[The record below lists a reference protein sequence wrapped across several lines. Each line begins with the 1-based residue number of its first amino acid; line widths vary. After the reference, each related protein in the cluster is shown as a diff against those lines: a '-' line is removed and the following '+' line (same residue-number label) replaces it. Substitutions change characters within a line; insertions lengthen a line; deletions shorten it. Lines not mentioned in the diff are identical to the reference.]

1 MLQCN
6 ETISECTESESSEQ
20 YYECTD
26 QLTYNDKIDA
36 TNPDPTIQQPYFET
50 KLPDES
56 TITTNV
62 PLSNISL
69 PKQVATDRKISE
81 ACKIDENLINVAF
94 AKNIKPELSDIQN
107 DQTVKSSHIQSS
119 EPEDIIKCL
128 DAKIEVSDDMEP
140 PLITDS
146 PEEVN
151 QADQKHGTCSISR
164 KVSVDVNIP
173 HISRKDS
180 VGMPNI
186 INSVI
191 LNKEPV
197 QPPIISRQQSVEPGI
212 EASEVVLREMT
223 SNLQQSIPVNQKLIE
238 PQHISIEQ
246 QNPPQNVEVI
256 QPKTTTEP
264 VPVKKNQAI
273 TSEFDLNEQLQK
285 ILGISADKAIRS
297 ENVDGTKETH
307 SLQTSH
313 SKIELQT
320 NLSQSIPTSQQ
331 PITHNVENTS
341 QKPKIQMKIPNVK
354 IDSPE
359 SNHKAKLGNFE
370 HTGPKRL
377 SSVVESVEQHV
388 AFGFKATL
396 IRTLG
401 NLCWKNQI
409 NKRQVI
415 KLFFIKF
422 MCIFYFNKD
431 FILQI
436 RELEVIP
443 LLLDCCNIDAR
454 NPCILFIIF

>member
-26 QLTYNDKIDA
+26 QLTYNDKIDPPN
-36 TNPDPTIQQPYFET
+36 TSDTTLQQPYFET

-62 PLSNISL
+62 PLPNITL
-69 PKQVATDRKISE
+69 PIQAITDRKISD
-81 ACKIDENLINVAF
+81 ACKVDENLINVAF
-94 AKNIKPELSDIQN
+94 AKNIKPELSDVQN
-107 DQTVKSSHIQSS
+107 DQTLQDSHVPSSESESVRKSSTDS
-119 EPEDIIKCL
+119 
-128 DAKIEVSDDMEP
+128 KIEASDDMEP

-151 QADQKHGTCSISR
+151 QVDQKHGTCSISR
-164 KVSVDVNIP
+164 KVSVDVNVP
-173 HISRKDS
+173 HIGRKDS

-191 LNKEPV
+191 LSKEPV
-197 QPPIISRQQSVEPGI
+197 QPPIMSRQQSVEPGI

-223 SNLQQSIPVNQKLIE
+223 SNLQQSVPVNQKLIE

-246 QNPPQNVEVI
+246 QNPPPNVEII
-256 QPKTTTEP
+256 QPKTASEP
-264 VPVKKNQAI
+264 APVKKNQTI

-285 ILGISADKAIRS
+285 ILGISSDKTIRGES
-297 ENVDGTKETH
+297 VDSTKESH
-307 SLQTSH
+307 GSLTSH
-313 SKIELQT
+313 LKIEQQT
-320 NLSQSIPTSQQ
+320 NLTLPTPTLQQ
-331 PITHNVENTS
+331 AVTPNVENVS

-415 KLFFIKF
+415 NSFLLYDFFCF
-422 MCIFYFNKD
+422 VIFIYFLY
-431 FILQI
+431 F
-436 RELEVIP
+436 
-443 LLLDCCNIDAR
+443 
-454 NPCILFIIF
+454 